1 MGSEE
6 NHFEVRDMLIRFQ
19 NLNQTSF
26 QPFLTSVNSA
36 TIQEHIS
43 SMLLPNKWGT
53 HIEILAA
60 ATIYQV
66 PVYCCVHSPVPSDY
80 VAPHWVCVKP
90 VRPKEKSFSY
100 PDLAGS
106 SLEDVPSPNHF
117 ELCYTKAMQSRLP
130 VSRQLHDEN
139 GCGREVIIHYSLLFC
154 MKSSLKKEKNLK
166 VHENTGKRR

>member
-6 NHFEVRDMLIRFQ
+6 NHYEVRDMLIRFQ

-100 PDLAGS
+100 PNLAGS

-117 ELCYTKAMQSRLP
+117 ELCYTKNS
-130 VSRQLHDEN
+130 
-139 GCGREVIIHYSLLFC
+139 HYDSVVALDGGPCSEFPSLT
-154 MKSSLKKEKNLK
+154 SA
-166 VHENTGKRR
+166 VVTDTIVV

>member
-1 MGSEE
+1 MPDIRGPLTDR
-6 NHFEVRDMLIRFQ
+6 NHREKFTMEATNGVRRETLYEVRDMLIRFQ

-80 VAPHWVCVKP
+80 VAPQWVCVKP
-90 VRPKEKSFSY
+90 VRPKEKSF
-100 PDLAGS
+100 LAIQTLLAAEERS
-106 SLEDVPSPNHF
+106 FSKSLRAV
-117 ELCYTKAMQSRLP
+117 
-130 VSRQLHDEN
+130 LHKE
-139 GCGREVIIHYSLLFC
+139 HSL
-154 MKSSLKKEKNLK
+154 
-166 VHENTGKRR
+166 R